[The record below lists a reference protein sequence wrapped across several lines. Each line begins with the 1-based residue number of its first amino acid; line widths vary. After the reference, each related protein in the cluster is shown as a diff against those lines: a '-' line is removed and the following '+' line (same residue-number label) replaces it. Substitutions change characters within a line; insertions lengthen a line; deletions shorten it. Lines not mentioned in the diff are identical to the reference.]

1 MTVFQMAVVR
11 PVFGTGKQALGEI
24 DAGDVNVRVALRE
37 AAGVEAGTTGDF
49 EKVGIGAGLS
59 AGPKGVGYSGGV
71 IAEQMLTT
79 ECVKPWTSFE

>member
-37 AAGVEAGTTGDF
+37 AAGVEAGATGYF
-49 EKVGIGAGLS
+49 EKVGFRSRFG
-59 AGPKGVGYSGGV
+59 AGPKSVGDCCGV
-71 IAEQMLTT
+71 IAKQMLTT
-79 ECVKPWTSFE
+79 ECVKP